1 MEPIDVELVRAGVV
15 EARHRVHAVAVSEGA
30 VVASAGDP
38 ELFAFLRSA
47 AKPIQALPVVRAR
60 PDLDPEEI
68 AIASASHLARPE
80 QLAAVR
86 SLLTKAPASEDELEC
101 GPDPTRIEH
110 NCSGKHAAMLAL
122 CRARGWEA
130 EGYSL
135 AGHPCQEAMLAVV
148 AEAAEVLPS
157 SIPTGIDGC
166 GVLTFG
172 LTLERMAHA
181 FSRLAL
187 LDEGASVV
195 DAVRSHPELI
205 RGPGSPDTELMR
217 ALPGWAAKG
226 GAEAVLCA
234 VSADGLALTLK
245 VEDGTGRAL
254 RPALAAFLERL
265 GIPAGDLGRMPLRNS
280 RDEVVGE
287 IRARGNE

>member
-1 MEPIDVELVRAGVV
+1 
-15 EARHRVHAVAVSEGA
+15 
-30 VVASAGDP
+30 
-38 ELFAFLRSA
+38 
-47 AKPIQALPVVRAR
+47 
-60 PDLDPEEI
+60 
-68 AIASASHLARPE
+68 
-80 QLAAVR
+80 
-86 SLLTKAPASEDELEC
+86 
-101 GPDPTRIEH
+101 
-110 NCSGKHAAMLAL
+110 
-122 CRARGWEA
+122 
-130 EGYSL
+130 
-135 AGHPCQEAMLAVV
+135 
-148 AEAAEVLPS
+148 VLPS

-195 DAVRSHPELI
+195 HAVRSHPELI